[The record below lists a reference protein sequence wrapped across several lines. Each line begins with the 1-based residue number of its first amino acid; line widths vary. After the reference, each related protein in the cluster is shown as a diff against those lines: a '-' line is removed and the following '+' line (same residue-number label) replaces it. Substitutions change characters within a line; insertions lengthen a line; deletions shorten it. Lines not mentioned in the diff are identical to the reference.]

1 MAYRLALA
9 VVLLSA
15 PCTADESP
23 VVLRTTGGEAW
34 SFEKLIETSVPAG
47 ACDTA
52 PIGTVTVQPEGE
64 RLVARADEAG
74 KTVCALR
81 FAAEQE
87 VMVLGSARRLRQA
100 SQAASTMV
108 S

>member
-1 MAYRLALA
+1 MLTDHR
-9 VVLLSA
+9 
-15 PCTADESP
+15 
-23 VVLRTTGGEAW
+23 RWAW

-52 PIGTVTVQPEGE
+52 PIGTVTVKPKGE

-100 SQAASTMV
+100 SQAASTMA